1 MPGEIPEA
9 GVYVLILRVRA
20 LRGFGAG
27 AWGPADLKGGYYAY
41 VGRARRGLAARL
53 ARHARREGKALRWHI
68 DYLLR
73 AAGLKEAWI
82 FPLGAG
88 ECAVARRL
96 EERGAVRGGLEG
108 FGASDCRC
116 PGHLLYMGRRRPTL
130 PADVSSVVDFS
141 RYTR

>member
-1 MPGEIPEA
+1 LQKKDLPRSGI
-9 GVYVLILRVRA
+9 YVLIIKARA
-20 LRGFGAG
+20 QRGFSAG

-73 AAGLKEAWI
+73 AADLKEAWI
-82 FPLGAG
+82 FPPGAG
-88 ECAVARRL
+88 ECALARRL
-96 EERGAVRGGLEG
+96 EDQGADRGNLER

-116 PGHLLYMGRRRPTL
+116 PGHLLYMGRRRPSR
-130 PADVSSVVDFS
+130 PAGADEVIVFHEGE
-141 RYTR
+141 